1 MASVKILTHLAFQR
15 NVQPVLDAIQP
26 YVVVLMHHS
35 SMMYGL
41 PVTCRKASSPP
52 AETHEIQTGYD
63 SQQVLAHKS
72 GYFSPGRIH
81 LPQYAIKRL
90 AAYLREHASRK
101 KIDKAH
107 LMNTGLFLLTQSC

>member
-41 PVTCRKASSPP
+41 PVTCRKASSPLRK
-52 AETHEIQTGYD
+52 HMKFKRDMIR
-63 SQQVLAHKS
+63 SKCL
-72 GYFSPGRIH
+72 RIN
-81 LPQYAIKRL
+81 QAIFHRD
-90 AAYLREHASRK
+90 AFIFRS
-101 KIDKAH
+101 
-107 LMNTGLFLLTQSC
+107 MP